1 MKKYVALSVCALA
14 LAACDRVTPGNVGVK
29 VNNYGSGAGV
39 QQKPLGVG
47 TYWFQFGSDIYE
59 YPTFTNRYSW
69 QNAVKCDAEKV
80 CEGSDESITFQDI
93 NGLVVSAD
101 VNVAY
106 RVNPEKAPVLFQT
119 YRGQMDAI
127 VSGPL
132 RDRVKAAIVAV
143 ASTMS
148 VEEIYGTK
156 KANLIREAQKR
167 VAAYFAPRG
176 LIIEQLDW
184 AGPIRIPESI
194 TERIN
199 ARAQTEQAAIAA
211 KARVFT
217 AQAEGVAKVAEAK
230 AEADAQIEKARGVA
244 QATRL
249 RNEAVAQN
257 PGYQSEWVRKWD
269 GQLPKTVYCS
279 SETPCVAVP
288 Q

>member
-1 MKKYVALSVCALA
+1 MKMRNFGIVLFAGLA
-14 LAACDRVTPGNVGVK
+14 LAACDRVTPGNVGVQ

-39 QQKPLGVG
+39 QAKALGVG
-47 TYWFQFGSDIYE
+47 TYWFRFGSDIYE

-69 QNAVKCDAEKV
+69 QKSQEM
-80 CEGSDESITFQDI
+80 DESITFQDV

-106 RVNPEKAPVLFQT
+106 RVDPNKAPILFQT
-119 YRGQMDAI
+119 YRGKMDAI

-132 RDRVKAAIVAV
+132 RDRVKAAVVAV

-148 VEEIYGTK
+148 VEDIYGSK
-156 KANLIREAQKR
+156 KAALIREAQKR

-176 LIIEQLDW
+176 LIVEQLDW

-211 KARVFT
+211 KARAIT
-217 AQAEGVAKVAEAK
+217 AEAEGRAQVAEAK
-230 AEADAQIEKARGVA
+230 AEADAKIEKARGEA
-244 QATRL
+244 EATKL
-249 RNEAVAQN
+249 RNSAVSAN
-257 PGYQSEWVRKWD
+257 PGYQSEYMRKWD
-269 GQLPKTVYCS
+269 GRLPQTVYCS
-279 SETPCVAVP
+279 SENPCVNIN

>member
-1 MKKYVALSVCALA
+1 MKKRNFAMIAVAGLA
-14 LAACDRVTPGNVGVK
+14 LAACDRITPGNVGVK

-39 QQKPLGVG
+39 QSKPLGVG

-69 QNAVKCDAEKV
+69 QKSEEK
-80 CEGSDESITFQDI
+80 DESITFQDV

-106 RVNPEKAPVLFQT
+106 RVDPGKAPILFQT
-119 YRGQMDAI
+119 YRGQMDTI
-127 VSGPL
+127 VSGVL

-167 VAAYFAPRG
+167 VASYFAPRG
-176 LIIEQLDW
+176 LVVEQLDW

-230 AEADAQIEKARGVA
+230 AEADAKIERARGEA
-244 QATRL
+244 EATKL
-249 RNEAVAQN
+249 RNSAVAAN
-257 PGYQSEWVRKWD
+257 PGFQSEYYRKWD
-269 GQLPKTVYCS
+269 GQLPKVIYCS
-279 SETPCVAVP
+279 ADKPCIDLP
-288 Q
+288 NQ